1 MEENKSQVAIVRKK
15 LVLGI
20 FGFGV
25 VGQGLYD
32 ILQHNP
38 SLDIRIKK
46 FVIKHPSK
54 SRTLPDSYFS
64 TDPRSILDDPEITTV
79 VELIDDADAAFDFVA
94 MALRNGKDVVSANK
108 KMIATHLKELLALQ
122 QQTRKS
128 LLYEGAVCGSIPIIR
143 NLEEYYDNELLL
155 SVSGIFNGSSNFI
168 LSKLFNEGKSYAE
181 ALEEA
186 QELGFAES
194 NPILDVAGYDSK
206 YKLLIL
212 TAHAYGLF
220 LNPEELLN
228 LGIQHVNEVDIAYA
242 NANTWK
248 IKLKPQ
254 VSSLGDNKI
263 SAFVI
268 PAFIAPNHLLY
279 QVEKENNAVIVKA
292 AFADEQLFYG
302 KGAGGHPTGAAVL
315 SDIAAL
321 RYSYKYEYK
330 KYLADT
336 KWKLQQ
342 DVEVK
347 VYLRFSTP
355 TFVQY
360 VPFTYVHEQKQVLDN
375 SGISHTIVLGTTTII
390 NLHLA
395 KKAIEEEGAFVA
407 ILP

>member
-1 MEENKSQVAIVRKK
+1 MEEKKSLVVTERKK

-32 ILQHNP
+32 ILQSNP

-79 VELIDDADAAFDFVA
+79 VELIDDPHAAFDLVSS
-94 MALRNGKDVVSANK
+94 ALRNGKDVVSANK
-108 KMIATHLKELLALQ
+108 KMIATHLEELLALQ
-122 QQTRKS
+122 QQYRRS

-168 LSKLFNEGKSYAE
+168 LSKIFNEGISYAA
-181 ALEEA
+181 ALKEA

-194 NPILDVAGYDSK
+194 NPLLDVGGYDSK

-220 LNPEELLN
+220 LRPEELLN
-228 LGIQHVNEVDIAYA
+228 LGIQHLNEVDIDFAI
-242 NANTWK
+242 ANTWK

-254 VSSLGDNKI
+254 VSSLGDNNI

-268 PAFIAPNHLLY
+268 PAFIAPTHLLY
-279 QVEKENNAVIVKA
+279 PVERENNAVIVKA

-315 SDIAAL
+315 SDITAL

-330 KYLADT
+330 KHLSKS
-336 KWKLQQ
+336 KWDFLNE
-342 DVEVK
+342 VEVK
-347 VYLRFSTP
+347 VYIRFSNPQFLEKLPVT
-355 TFVQY
+355 TVQ
-360 VPFTYVHEQKQVLDN
+360 EQKQVQDSLGN
-375 SGISHTIVLGTTTII
+375 TYTILLGTTTV
-390 NLHLA
+390 NHLHLA
-395 KKAIEEEGAFVA
+395 KNAIEEEGAFVA
-407 ILP
+407 LLP